1 MDYCLRNKPVR
12 LVTSVWAERDVRMRW
27 LILILRSS
35 LFESPEC
42 GNMFVE
48 AGEECD
54 CGLPEH
60 CENPCCNPYT
70 CKLHVNATCATGDC
84 CDTTVLLLFFFC
96 CRIVSCVKLAW
107 YSIYSDLFAEERRLS
122 VPFGSARVR
131 PSWILYGKKRILPWG
146 SLQVGRNILRSRQ
159 SNVSFFC
166 NFYFFRPTI
175 SLRDF
180 ACHPY
185 RRTVSK
191 DLVGVI
197 RTNVGYSGDPPAKVL
212 TQSVT
217 TRTHTATRRA
227 TAATSSSMT
236 RSRNVATSTFN
247 SPLRAAWTTSVQT
260 FVDMFFFL
268 PDNLGT
274 FTAVCCTAPTW
285 TKGWNSEWSRL
296 PSCLIRFSTLTGKS
310 FRAGRPMSIWVCKT
324 LTPVWYPMVPNVE
337 IIRFLFFFLRDFVAW
352 KILINRFSFFV
363 GRCASI
369 KSAFPFRR
377 SSRPAVRTN
386 AVLTANAITWASATA
401 KSGSIRPSAN
411 ISGREAVKMA
421 GLLQIPTVIWLFIL
435 EAG

>member
-131 PSWILYGKKRILPWG
+131 PSWILHGKKRILPWG

-159 SNVSFFC
+159 SNVSFFVTFLSFGQLYLC
-166 NFYFFRPTI
+166 VTLLAIPIGVLFRRILSESFGPMSATLGT
-175 SLRDF
+175 LRQRF
-180 ACHPY
+180 W
-185 RRTVSK
+185 R
-191 DLVGVI
+191 
-197 RTNVGYSGDPPAKVL
+197 KVL
-212 TQSVT
+212 RPEH
-217 TRTHTATRRA
+217 TRQQDGQLRLPQVQWHVHEMSRRVRLIA
-227 TAATSSSMT
+227 LYALLERHPSKLLLTC
-236 RSRNVATSTFN
+236 
-247 SPLRAAWTTSVQT
+247 
-260 FVDMFFFL
+260 FFFL

-337 IIRFLFFFLRDFVAW
+337 IIRFSFFFAW
-352 KILINRFSFFV
+352 L
-363 GRCASI
+363 CC
-369 KSAFPFRR
+369 
-377 SSRPAVRTN
+377 
-386 AVLTANAITWASATA
+386 
-401 KSGSIRPSAN
+401 
-411 ISGREAVKMA
+411 VKN
-421 GLLQIPTVIWLFIL
+421 FD
-435 EAG
+435 